1 MLVNIFLF
9 LFFIIFSAFF
19 SGSETAIFSLS
30 NLKLHR
36 IAQRYPRGKVVKNLL
51 RRPTHLLSAIV
62 FGNSLVN
69 IGLSSLATAICVQI
83 WGNKGF
89 FLAVLVSGTLIL
101 FLGEIFPKTIA
112 IYAAEKLSLA
122 LSPILS
128 VFSKV
133 FYPFI
138 IIIEKIVEFFSSFI
152 LRKPK
157 KSTLNDEEFKTA
169 LLLSKKDGQISAQEE
184 GMISSVLEF
193 KDTQASEILT
203 ARIDIQGIDTS
214 LGQKDAIAF
223 LGKKKH
229 SKFPVF
235 EGSLDN
241 IVGILYAKDVFL
253 EPDRNYH
260 EFLHKPIL
268 IPESKGIDDILK
280 IFLETGERAAI
291 VLDEYGGTE
300 GLITAEDIIEEI
312 FGEIYDEFESIQE
325 PLEKIGQRKHRV
337 YGKTNVKTVNLEL
350 DLDIPEEE
358 DTIAGF
364 LLSEMEKIPKP
375 GDKLKF
381 SAKGGPASGGKSV
394 EFTIERATARRIVSV
409 ILEIKGKK
417 AS

>member
-1 MLVNIFLF
+1 MLINIFLF

-30 NLKLHR
+30 NLKLR
-36 IAQRYPRGKVVKNLL
+36 RMADKYPKGRVVKDLL
-51 RRPTHLLSAIV
+51 RRPTRLLSAIV

-69 IGLSSLATAICVQI
+69 IGLSSLATAICIQA

-89 FLAVLVSGTLIL
+89 FIAVLASGSLIL

-112 IYAAEKLSLA
+112 VYAAEKISLS
-122 LSPILS
+122 LSPILNI
-128 VFSKV
+128 FSKV

-138 IIIEKIVEFFSSFI
+138 ITIEKIVNIFSGFI
-152 LRKPK
+152 IHKPK
-157 KSTLNDEEFKTA
+157 KSILSDEEFKAA
-169 LLLSKKDGQISAQEE
+169 LFLSKKDGQISAQEE
-184 GMISSVLEF
+184 EMINYVLEF

-203 ARIDIQGIDTS
+203 ARIDIRGINTN
-214 LGQKDAIAF
+214 LNQKQVIT
-223 LGKKKH
+223 LLRKEKH

-241 IVGILYAKDVFL
+241 IVGILHAKDVFL
-253 EPDRNYH
+253 DPDKDYH
-260 EFLHKPIL
+260 QSLRKPIL
-268 IPESKGIDDILK
+268 IPESKGIDDVLK
-280 IFLETGERAAI
+280 LFLEKSERIAI

-312 FGEIYDEFESIQE
+312 FGEIYDEFETVQE
-325 PLEKIGQRKHRV
+325 PLEKIDQKKHRV

-350 DLDIPEEE
+350 GLDLPEAE

-364 LLSEMEKIPKP
+364 LLSQMEKIPKT
-375 GDKLKF
+375 GEKLKF
-381 SAKGGPASGGKSV
+381 STKDESRQEEKSI

-409 ILEIKGKK
+409 ILEIEDKK
-417 AS
+417 

>member
-1 MLVNIFLF
+1 MFTWGMSEMPVNIFLF
-9 LFFIIFSAFF
+9 IIFIILSAFF

-30 NLKLHR
+30 NLRLRR
-36 IAQRYPRGKVVKNLL
+36 IAEKYPKGKAVKNLL
-51 RRPTHLLSAIV
+51 RRPTRLLSAIV

-69 IGLSSLATAICVQI
+69 IGLSSLATAVCVQI

-89 FLAVLVSGTLIL
+89 FVAVLASGTLIL

-112 IYAAEKLSLA
+112 IYAAERLSLS

-138 IIIEKIVEFFSSFI
+138 AIIERIVEVFSSLI
-152 LRKPK
+152 IRKPK
-157 KSTLNDEEFKTA
+157 KVLNNEEFKAA

-184 GMISSVLEF
+184 EMISYVLEF

-203 ARIDIQGIDTS
+203 ARIDIQGIDTN
-214 LGQKDAIAF
+214 LGQKDVIA
-223 LGKKKH
+223 LLRKKKH

-253 EPDRNYH
+253 EPDRDYH

-280 IFLETGERAAI
+280 LFLEMDERVAI

-325 PLEKIGQRKHRV
+325 PLEKIDERKYRV

-350 DLDIPEEE
+350 DLNLPGEE
-358 DTIAGF
+358 DTVAGF
-364 LLSEMEKIPKP
+364 LLSQMEKIPKP

-381 SAKGGPASGGKSV
+381 KSV

-409 ILEIKGKK
+409 ILEIKE
-417 AS
+417 SSRRPT

>member
-1 MLVNIFLF
+1 MIASIFLF
-9 LFFIIFSAFF
+9 LFFIILSAFF

-30 NLKLHR
+30 NLKLRR
-36 IAQRYPRGKVVKNLL
+36 IAEKYPKGKVVKNLL
-51 RRPTHLLSAIV
+51 RRPTRLLSAIV
-62 FGNSLVN
+62 FGNLLVN
-69 IGLSSLATAICVQI
+69 IGLSSLATATCVQI

-89 FLAVLVSGTLIL
+89 FIAVLASGTLIL

-112 IYAAEKLSLA
+112 IYAAERLSLS

-138 IIIEKIVEFFSSFI
+138 IIIERIVEFFSSLI
-152 LRKPK
+152 IRNPK
-157 KSTLNDEEFKTA
+157 KALNNEEFKAA
-169 LLLSKKDGQISAQEE
+169 LFLSKKDGQISAQEE
-184 GMISSVLEF
+184 EMISYVLEF

-203 ARIDIQGIDTS
+203 ARIDIQGIDTN
-214 LGQKDAIAF
+214 LGQKDVIT
-223 LGKKKH
+223 LLRKKKH

-241 IVGILYAKDVFL
+241 IVGILYAKDIFL
-253 EPDRNYH
+253 EPDRDYH
-260 EFLHKPIL
+260 EFLHKPMF

-280 IFLETGERAAI
+280 LFLETGERVAI

-312 FGEIYDEFESIQE
+312 FGEIYDEFESVQE
-325 PLEKIGQRKHRV
+325 PLEKIDERKYRV

-350 DLDIPEEE
+350 DLNLPGEE

-364 LLSEMEKIPKP
+364 LLSQMENIPKP

-381 SAKGGPASGGKSV
+381 SAKGGSASGGKGV